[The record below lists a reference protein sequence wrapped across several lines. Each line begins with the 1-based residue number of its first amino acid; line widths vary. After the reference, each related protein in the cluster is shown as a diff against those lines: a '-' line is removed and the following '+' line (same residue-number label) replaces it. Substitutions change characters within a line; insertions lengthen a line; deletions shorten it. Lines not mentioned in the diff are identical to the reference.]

1 MNDNV
6 STSLTLSI
14 PGVGC
19 ALLKHSG
26 QVTED
31 DSTSFINTKK
41 GVVKAERQNRWQKYR
56 SDNLALP
63 FFLKIMPVRPTDQP
77 TDGNK
82 AALPKT

>member
-6 STSLTLSI
+6 PTSLTLSI

-41 GVVKAERQNRWQKYR
+41 GVVKAERQNKWEK
-56 SDNLALP
+56 
-63 FFLKIMPVRPTDQP
+63 V
-77 TDGNK
+77 
-82 AALPKT
+82 